1 MVSLANYVAGVVKS
15 FRSARK
21 LSKKGKGFNG
31 KLWHFFAAFIFLA
44 LYDLAYEPFRKTHM
58 FKIPAASSY
67 PQLVIGDRIIT
78 TVVDLSELQRGDI
91 VVFVPSQ
98 NSEAHFIKRL
108 IGLPGDEIKFVDK
121 KIQLNGELLEY
132 KDAELSSQPT
142 YKSRDYTKTKHQYQ
156 FLTEQMP
163 NGKSYNVALSK
174 NTGSFFG
181 YDKTYIV
188 PAEHYF
194 FLGDNRDQSMDSR
207 FQSVGMVPAENIVS
221 RAQMVLY
228 NSFWSRFL
236 SWDFSEL
243 RFAKEL

>member
-1 MVSLANYVAGVVKS
+1 
-15 FRSARK
+15 
-21 LSKKGKGFNG
+21 
-31 KLWHFFAAFIFLA
+31 
-44 LYDLAYEPFRKTHM
+44 
-58 FKIPAASSY
+58 
-67 PQLVIGDRIIT
+67 
-78 TVVDLSELQRGDI
+78 
-91 VVFVPSQ
+91 
-98 NSEAHFIKRL
+98 
-108 IGLPGDEIKFVDK
+108 
-121 KIQLNGELLEY
+121 
-132 KDAELSSQPT
+132 
-142 YKSRDYTKTKHQYQ
+142 
-156 FLTEQMP
+156 MP
-163 NGKSYNVALSK
+163 NGKSYNVALTK